1 MAEPEGRFDPGY
13 EAACAS
19 VPEQGTEERFA
30 PGGPIESEVMISL
43 ANLLDRRPGPA
54 RSSCMLGTTRMSCDG
69 LLPGRQALRQPDS
82 GSRFWE
88 QKKLLDTSGCLQN
101 TSGLVIISPRCAGGK
116 RPDAGLANAQRV
128 NGPLL
133 RKRALLWSSMEDTM
147 TAASEMPSWT
157 TSCPRWPA
165 PSQGARA
172 SARTPCVL
180 VGAHEGRGCSH
191 QQRLDP
197 AWRPVPASPSS
208 RQEATES
215 PERPASHARLRRK
228 PSVR

>member
-1 MAEPEGRFDPGY
+1 MYTTREASPPAARFWLQILGAA
-13 EAACAS
+13 EAAGHFRLS
-19 VPEQGTEERFA
+19 
-30 PGGPIESEVMISL
+30 SEYI
-43 ANLLDRRPGPA
+43 R
-54 RSSCMLGTTRMSCDG
+54 T
-69 LLPGRQALRQPDS
+69 
-82 GSRFWE
+82 
-88 QKKLLDTSGCLQN
+88 
-101 TSGLVIISPRCAGGK
+101 IISPRCAGGK

-197 AWRPVPASPSS
+197 AWRPVPASPNNLLKA
-208 RQEATES
+208 RGHREPGAAGIPRETE
-215 PERPASHARLRRK
+215 EETVGEVKASN
-228 PSVR
+228 

>member
-1 MAEPEGRFDPGY
+1 MGY
-13 EAACAS
+13 Y
-19 VPEQGTEERFA
+19 
-30 PGGPIESEVMISL
+30 PGGKPSGSQIL
-43 ANLLDRRPGPA
+43 A
-54 RSSCMLGTTRMSCDG
+54 
-69 LLPGRQALRQPDS
+69 PDS
-82 GSRFWE
+82 GSSRSW
-88 QKKLLDTSGCLQN
+88 LDISGCLQN
-101 TSGLVIISPRCAGGK
+101 TSGLVIISPRCAAGK

-197 AWRPVPASPSS
+197 AWRPVPASPNNLLKA
-208 RQEATES
+208 RGHREPGAAGIPRETE
-215 PERPASHARLRRK
+215 EETVGEVKASN
-228 PSVR
+228 